1 MTSFTATS
9 AADLL
14 TMEVRH
20 DQAGVS
26 LKTTPPKDN
35 GGDGSQ
41 FSPTDLLVTAYGT
54 CMCTL
59 IALTAKR
66 LGLIVAATRFQ
77 LEKVMSS
84 DLPRRVAAIRGWV
97 ELETSCGENDFILL
111 VQAAKSC
118 PVALSVHPDMK
129 VEIEFMRK
137 I

>member
-1 MTSFTATS
+1 MTSFSGTS
-9 AADLL
+9 MADLL

-26 LKTTPPKDN
+26 LRTTPPKDN

-54 CMCTL
+54 CMTTL

-66 LGLIVAATRFQ
+66 HGFNVAATRFQ

-84 DLPRRVAAIRGWV
+84 DLPRRVTAIRGQV
-97 ELETSCGENDFILL
+97 ELETLCSEDDFTLL

-118 PVALSVHPDMK
+118 PVALSVHPEMK
-129 VEIEFMRK
+129 MDIKFVRK
-137 I
+137 S